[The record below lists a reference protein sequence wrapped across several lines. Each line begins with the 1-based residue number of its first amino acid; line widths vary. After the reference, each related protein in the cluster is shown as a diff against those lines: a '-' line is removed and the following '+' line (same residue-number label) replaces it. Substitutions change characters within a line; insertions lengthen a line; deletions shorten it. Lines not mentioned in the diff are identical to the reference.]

1 MFALVLNNSQLD
13 GGVTL
18 DIDIK
23 TTEGIVPD
31 QAKEYATKK
40 VSKIGKIFDR
50 VGGVH
55 VFLGNREI
63 HGRPHG
69 TARVVAHLDTG
80 SVLVAEE
87 EHSDL
92 RAAID
97 LVSEK
102 IERQVRKEKEKLID
116 RNRRGPSLKEE
127 LSNPEEEPEGPPED

>member
-1 MFALVLNNSQLD
+1 M
-13 GGVTL
+13 
-18 DIDIK
+18 DIEIK

-55 VFLGNREI
+55 IFLGNREL

-69 TARVVAHLDTG
+69 SARVVAHLDTG
-80 SVLVAEE
+80 AMLVAEE

-97 LVSEK
+97 LVAEK
-102 IERQVRKEKEKLID
+102 IERQVRKEKEKLIE
-116 RNRRGPSLKEE
+116 RNRRASPLKEGHLPE
-127 LSNPEEEPEGPPED
+127 EEEPEGPRED

>member
-1 MFALVLNNSQLD
+1 M
-13 GGVTL
+13 
-18 DIDIK
+18 DIEIK

-55 VFLGNREI
+55 IFLGNREL

-69 TARVVAHLDTG
+69 SARVVAHLDTG
-80 SVLVAEE
+80 AMLVAEE
-87 EHSDL
+87 EHNDL

-97 LVSEK
+97 LVAEK

-116 RNRRGPSLKEE
+116 RNRRASPLKEGRLPE
-127 LSNPEEEPEGPPED
+127 EEEPEGPKED